1 MPLASTDFVLDPLF
15 VLKRIMGLSW
25 RPKCLPAGLVVGVSC
40 DSLYE
45 VELVKK
51 HMLARLALSRSKHQC
66 LHLML
71 KPFNKAPPNLQ
82 RNDHNETEIAQTL
95 GIT

>member
-1 MPLASTDFVLDPLF
+1 MDPLF
-15 VLKRIMGLSW
+15 VLKRIMRLSW
-25 RPKCLPAGLVVGVSC
+25 RPKCLPAGPVVGVRC
-40 DSLYE
+40 DSLCE
-45 VELVKK
+45 VELVKE

-71 KPFNKAPPNLQ
+71 KPFHKVHPNLQ
-82 RNDHNETEIAQTL
+82 RNHHNETEIAQTL